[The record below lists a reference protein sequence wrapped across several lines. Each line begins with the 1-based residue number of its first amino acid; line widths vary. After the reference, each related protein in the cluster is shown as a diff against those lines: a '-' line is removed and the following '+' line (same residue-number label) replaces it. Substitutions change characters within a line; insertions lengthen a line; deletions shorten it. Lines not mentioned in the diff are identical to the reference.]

1 MIRQKGSPMANRR
14 RMRIQLTWLWP
25 AVLSAIVLMLLAAG
39 AAAAIETNTVTSYWS
54 GLWWSV
60 SLMTTVGFIGEPPET
75 VAGAVLSAVLMVV
88 GFLLLAMVSAS
99 LAALFVREEEEP
111 RDTREQA
118 AIRRIIDTLD
128 HLEHR
133 LASIEQ
139 QLAEQPGGP
148 APPGRSPTETTD
160 SSLDR

>member
-1 MIRQKGSPMANRR
+1 MANRR
-14 RMRIQLTWLWP
+14 RIRIRLTWLWP
-25 AVLSAIVLMLLAAG
+25 AVLSAVVLMLLAAG

-54 GLWWSV
+54 GLWWTV

-75 VAGAVLSAVLMVV
+75 VTGAVLSAVLMVV

-111 RDTREQA
+111 RDRREQA
-118 AIRRIIDTLD
+118 AARRIIDTLER
-128 HLEHR
+128 LEHR
-133 LASIEQ
+133 LDSIERQ
-139 QLAEQPGGP
+139 FAERSAHPSR
-148 APPGRSPTETTD
+148 PGRPHSGAGD